1 VGDAGHAKS
10 EFTSFLAARE
20 TRAGGREEQKKVKHR
35 GHGDV
40 LVQPEVEK
48 WRFPLASVPPFGR

>member
-20 TRAGGREEQKKVKHR
+20 TRADGREEQEEVKKR
-35 GHGDV
+35 GTNIGREPSSFRRS
-40 LVQPEVEK
+40 PEVILVD
-48 WRFPLASVPPFGR
+48 FQ